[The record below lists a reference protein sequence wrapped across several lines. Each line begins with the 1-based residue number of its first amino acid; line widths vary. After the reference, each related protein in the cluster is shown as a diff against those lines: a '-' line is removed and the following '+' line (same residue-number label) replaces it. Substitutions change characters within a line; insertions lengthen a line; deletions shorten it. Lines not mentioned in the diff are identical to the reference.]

1 MQIEGASRTSK
12 SEMRL
17 WKATAESELLF
28 TEDGG
33 QLLKAPSQHTFRL
46 KLLVAHDSLSVDDI
60 ISCIATTLNISDPV
74 TSDWASII
82 ASIGCS
88 TASGLATVLTVISC
102 FTIPDLGPGIVFGT
116 IGCVNGAAQLISC
129 GYLNCSSSTFSL
141 TAAPISAIITQGQNA
156 TFTITSTFSGA
167 FPGPVSNFSVSNL
180 PSGASFSFSPTS
192 ISSSGGTTSLTIAT
206 TGQVALGDR
215 ALTVTGSGAGGLTA
229 SVAIELNINPSSSS
243 TIIPYSDAITSKV
256 DPGNSCSN
264 PPASNS
270 FLASDETVYLYFFAT
285 TTLNDNITSDWL
297 APDGT
302 VFTGG
307 HWSPPVFGNYCYLG
321 ESQSIENLPPSQ
333 IGSWLARVY
342 DNGSIQFTVPFTVS
356 SSGGTLGAGAP
367 YIAAVTP
374 TTSPVGV
381 NTTFTLN
388 GSGFQQGFS
397 GLLWVGNNSFPL
409 NPGAQTV
416 FASSTEVELVVEI
429 GATTDPTTSFCLQVT
444 NPDGTASNK
453 FCGLTAQGGG
463 VSMGNLQIGFSPN
476 PVPLVNGE
484 WSYRVTV
491 TETNGVAVTL
501 TGLTVGGVDYTSYIS
516 QWFTVSTT
524 TIPAYGQISAS
535 LTTQGGSGGS
545 LSWTLSSG
553 ANSWSKTVTLSP

>member
-1 MQIEGASRTSK
+1 MHLDQRALRSLMLLALVAHAPLTQAQTRTSKSSATGGLVAIHSLSELYDANVNALITAASARGIIPKDGSYWILTKFTHPMIVVPLRDPTSPTKTLFLYYMERFQEHFFMQIEGASRTSK

-243 TIIPYSDAITSKV
+243 TIIPYSDAITSKSI
-256 DPGNSCSN
+256 P
-264 PPASNS
+264 
-270 FLASDETVYLYFFAT
+270 ET
-285 TTLNDNITSDWL
+285 L
-297 APDGT
+297 API
-302 VFTGG
+302 
-307 HWSPPVFGNYCYLG
+307 HLRR
-321 ESQSIENLPPSQ
+321 I
-333 IGSWLARVY
+333 
-342 DNGSIQFTVPFTVS
+342 
-356 SSGGTLGAGAP
+356 
-367 YIAAVTP
+367 
-374 TTSPVGV
+374 
-381 NTTFTLN
+381 
-388 GSGFQQGFS
+388 
-397 GLLWVGNNSFPL
+397 
-409 NPGAQTV
+409 
-416 FASSTEVELVVEI
+416 
-429 GATTDPTTSFCLQVT
+429 
-444 NPDGTASNK
+444 
-453 FCGLTAQGGG
+453 
-463 VSMGNLQIGFSPN
+463 
-476 PVPLVNGE
+476 
-484 WSYRVTV
+484 
-491 TETNGVAVTL
+491 
-501 TGLTVGGVDYTSYIS
+501 
-516 QWFTVSTT
+516 
-524 TIPAYGQISAS
+524 
-535 LTTQGGSGGS
+535 
-545 LSWTLSSG
+545 LS
-553 ANSWSKTVTLSP
+553 